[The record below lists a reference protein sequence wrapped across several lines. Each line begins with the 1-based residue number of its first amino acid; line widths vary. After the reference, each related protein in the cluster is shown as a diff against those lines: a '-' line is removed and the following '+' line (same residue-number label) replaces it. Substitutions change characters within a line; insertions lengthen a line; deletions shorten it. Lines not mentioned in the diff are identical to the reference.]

1 MGKGIELYN
10 IMFLYVLG
18 IKRVLSLKL
27 ILRSESVWKALEQL
41 LGGKNKKNTVK
52 NHYRNF

>member
-41 LGGKNKKNTVK
+41 LGGKNKKNTEK